1 MNDFKNLQPGSLETN
16 KLGNTFVPFHIE
28 SYEHLG
34 ILIAKLIT
42 SIELLAEHEELLGHR
57 PNGETGLAIGS
68 ITSVL
73 EKLSGVLFE
82 DMHLLDK
89 LRELN
94 K

>member
-1 MNDFKNLQPGSLETN
+1 MNDFKNLQPRSLETN

-34 ILIAKLIT
+34 VLIANLIT
-42 SIELLAEHEELLGHR
+42 SIELLAEHEELIGR
-57 PNGETGLAIGS
+57 PNGETGMAIGS

-73 EKLSGVLFE
+73 EKLSGVLYE